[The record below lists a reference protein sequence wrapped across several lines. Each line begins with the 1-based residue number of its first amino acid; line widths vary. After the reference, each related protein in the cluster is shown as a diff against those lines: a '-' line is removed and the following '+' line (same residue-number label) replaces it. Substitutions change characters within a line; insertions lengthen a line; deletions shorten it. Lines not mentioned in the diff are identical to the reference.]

1 VKAIQPIKETARTI
15 EGRLN
20 FVQRFLR
27 KKYGPEILFV
37 FLVGSGVASS
47 WYSNERGRDL
57 GKADSALVFQS
68 EIKSLR
74 KDSARLEKD
83 LLKSEGEITE
93 LSLKLDTCNSGN
105 SIEKINQKVLD
116 AIEETE
122 RMKKSMQEKFMYDDK
137 FNKNIDNILKTK
149 KS

>member
-1 VKAIQPIKETARTI
+1 MIPIEKTAKTI

-20 FVQRFLR
+20 FLQRFLG

-37 FLVGSGVASS
+37 VLVATGVGSS
-47 WYSNERGRDL
+47 WYFNERGRDL
-57 GKADSALVFQS
+57 GKSDSALVFQS

-83 LLKSEGEITE
+83 LLKSERQITQ
-93 LSLKLDTCNSGN
+93 LSFKLDTCNSGN
-105 SIEKINQKVLD
+105 SIEKLNKKVLD
-116 AIEETE
+116 AMEETE
-122 RMKKSMQEKFMYDDK
+122 RMKKNLRDKFLYDDK
-137 FNKNIDNILKTK
+137 FNKNIDNILKSK

>member
-1 VKAIQPIKETARTI
+1 VKTIIPFEETAKTV
-15 EGRLN
+15 EARLN
-20 FVQRFLR
+20 FIQRFLG

-37 FLVGSGVASS
+37 FLVGSGVGSS
-47 WYSNERGRDL
+47 WYFNERGRDL
-57 GKADSALVFQS
+57 GKSDSALVYQS

-74 KDSARLEKD
+74 KDSARIEKD

-105 SIEKINQKVLD
+105 SIEKINKKVLD

>member
-1 VKAIQPIKETARTI
+1 MVRK
-15 EGRLN
+15 
-20 FVQRFLR
+20 FFL
-27 KKYGPEILFV
+27 

-83 LLKSEGEITE
+83 LLKSEGEITQ

-105 SIEKINQKVLD
+105 SIEKINKSTGSNRRNGKD
-116 AIEETE
+116 EEKYA
-122 RMKKSMQEKFMYDDK
+122 RK
-137 FNKNIDNILKTK
+137 ILV
-149 KS
+149 

>member
-1 VKAIQPIKETARTI
+1 MKTIQPIKETAKTI

-47 WYSNERGRDL
+47 WYNSERGRDL
-57 GKADSALVFQS
+57 GKLDSALVYQS
-68 EIKSLR
+68 EIRSLR

-83 LLKSEGEITE
+83 LVKSEGEITQ
-93 LSLKLDTCNSGN
+93 LTLKLDTCNSGN
-105 SIEKINQKVLD
+105 SIEKINKKVLD

-122 RMKKSMQEKFMYDDK
+122 RMKKTMREKFMYDDK
-137 FNKNIDNILKTK
+137 FNKNIDNILKSK